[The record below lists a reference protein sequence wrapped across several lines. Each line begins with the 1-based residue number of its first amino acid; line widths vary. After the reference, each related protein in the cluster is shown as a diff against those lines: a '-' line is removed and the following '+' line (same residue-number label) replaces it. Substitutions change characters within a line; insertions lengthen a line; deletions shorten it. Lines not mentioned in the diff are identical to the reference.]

1 MCGVNGRRLIVLFKL
16 HSIRWF
22 MKMSVWSLARQ
33 QSVFQQYHS
42 GKTFVRVLPLR
53 WHWNYVTVPYVL
65 LYQQTWKN
73 VHILQLNL
81 FTASLLV
88 RSKSVKCYLLSNM
101 LWMLSVS
108 LRNTAHAACSTVQ
121 LLQYKTSSAAQRWT
135 HMITVQDLWSHTALW
150 IWVASQQYWRNQAA
164 TGWTPANH

>member
-1 MCGVNGRRLIVLFKL
+1 VELTGEDLSCCLNYIQSVGLWNVCMITSSPTKRISAISQWKNICQSFTHKMELKL
-16 HSIRWF
+16 HHCHPMYCF
-22 MKMSVWSLARQ
+22 TDK
-33 QSVFQQYHS
+33 HE
-42 GKTFVRVLPLR
+42 
-53 WHWNYVTVPYVL
+53 
-65 LYQQTWKN
+65 KN
-73 VHILQLNL
+73 VDILRLNL